1 MFTSTRIATLMIVAG
16 AQLVAADMSLYI
28 PGFDPQPL
36 SVSIIGAGSDGR
48 TTYQVVPGA
57 QTGAWASEDI
67 GFVGTGKPIAP
78 HQTLHPPHRS
88 NLVLISFESPRT
100 GTLVE
105 GSDYASFRADE
116 PELSL
121 TLVEACHF
129 AGGSATCTAAIPGQT
144 TIVEVE
150 AASPFLV
157 QGNAA
162 VATPTGSSG
171 SGSGSGSSDSNGS
184 NGATPGSGTAS
195 GAKPTST
202 ANAAVGSAVV
212 GASSVLIG
220 AAAGLFAMAML

>member
-1 MFTSTRIATLMIVAG
+1 MFTSTKIATLMIVTG
-16 AQLVAADMSLYI
+16 AQLVAADMSLYV

-67 GFVGTGKPIAP
+67 GFVGTG
-78 HQTLHPPHRS
+78 
-88 NLVLISFESPRT
+88 
-100 GTLVE
+100 TLVE

-121 TLVEACHF
+121 TLVEACQF

-162 VATPTGSSG
+162 ATPTGSSG

-184 NGATPGSGTAS
+184 SGATPGSGTAS

-212 GASSVLIG
+212 SASSVLIG
-220 AAAGLFAMAML
+220 AAAGLFAMTML